1 MGAHHPALGLLLLLL
16 CPAQVSTFQNPRPA
30 GRNAAGRGG
39 ATAPETPGGGA
50 AGVGKLVFC
59 AAVEVAFS
67 SCVCPPSRCPVLWER
82 MTARGLYL
90 ASFELFQR
98 WSPDLGCGIGGT
110 MGTEDRDFAC

>member
-16 CPAQVSTFQNPRPA
+16 LLCPAQESAFQNPGRA

-67 SCVCPPSRCPVLWER
+67 SCVCPPALTLPC
-82 MTARGLYL
+82 A
-90 ASFELFQR
+90 
-98 WSPDLGCGIGGT
+98 LG
-110 MGTEDRDFAC
+110 EDDS